1 MRSLFFLAF
10 LAVLGGCSQR
20 NHDIVALV
28 DTARIQ
34 SNWPKFQN
42 YSNQFSADIAAI
54 DRSNV
59 AASQKQR
66 QLASLQGRYGQIQR
80 DLAQEVKAA
89 ASVVAHDKNY
99 QLIVTKEF
107 VGYGGT
113 DITSEVEAIL
123 KIQERP
129 TPTP

>member
-1 MRSLFFLAF
+1 MKILFFAVMLV
-10 LAVLGGCSQR
+10 VLGGCAQK
-20 NHDIVALV
+20 NNNAVALV
-28 DTARIQ
+28 DTVRIQ

-54 DRSNV
+54 DRSNI
-59 AASQKQR
+59 ASSQKQR
-66 QLASLQGRYGQIQR
+66 QLASLQSRYGQIQR
-80 DLAQEVKAA
+80 DLAQEVKSA
-89 ASVVAHDKNY
+89 ASIVAHDKNY

-113 DITSEVEAIL
+113 DITPQVEQIM

>member
-1 MRSLFFLAF
+1 MLA
-10 LAVLGGCSQR
+10 LLGGCAQR
-20 NHDIVALV
+20 SHEVVALV

-54 DRSNV
+54 DRSN
-59 AASQKQR
+59 AASSQKQR
-66 QLASLQGRYGQIQR
+66 QLAFLQSRYGQIQR
-80 DLAQEVKAA
+80 DLAQEVKSA
-89 ASVVAHDKNY
+89 ASIVAHDKNF

-113 DITSEVEAIL
+113 DITPEVEQIM

>member
-1 MRSLFFLAF
+1 M
-10 LAVLGGCSQR
+10 LGGCAQKVQTP
-20 NHDIVALV
+20 VALV
-28 DTARIQ
+28 DTGRIQ

-54 DRSNV
+54 DRSREPTTR
-59 AASQKQR
+59 KQHD
-66 QLASLQGRYGQIQR
+66 LFALQSRYAKIQH
-80 DLAQEVKAA
+80 DLAQEVRGA
-89 ASVVAHDKNY
+89 ASQVAHDKNY
-99 QLIVTKEF
+99 QLIVTKEN

-113 DITSEVEAIL
+113 DITTDVEQVL

>member
-1 MRSLFFLAF
+1 MLS
-10 LAVLGGCSQR
+10 VLGGCAQK
-20 NHDIVALV
+20 NNNVVALV
-28 DTARIQ
+28 DTVRIQ

-54 DRSNV
+54 DRSNI
-59 AASQKQR
+59 ASSQKQR
-66 QLASLQGRYGQIQR
+66 QLASLQSRYGQIQR
-80 DLAQEVKAA
+80 DLAQEVKSA
-89 ASVVAHDKNY
+89 ASIVAHDKNY

-113 DITSEVEAIL
+113 DITPEVEGIM

>member
-1 MRSLFFLAF
+1 MKVLFFAVMLS
-10 LAVLGGCSQR
+10 VLGGCAQK
-20 NHDIVALV
+20 NNNVVALV
-28 DTARIQ
+28 DTVRIQ

-54 DRSNV
+54 DRSNI
-59 AASQKQR
+59 ASSQKQR
-66 QLASLQGRYGQIQR
+66 QLASLQSRYGQIQR
-80 DLAQEVKAA
+80 DLAQEVKSA
-89 ASVVAHDKNY
+89 ASIVAHDKNY

-113 DITSEVEAIL
+113 DITPEVEQIM

>member
-1 MRSLFFLAF
+1 VKVLFFAVMLS
-10 LAVLGGCSQR
+10 VLGGCAQK
-20 NHDIVALV
+20 NNNVVALV
-28 DTARIQ
+28 DTVRIQ

-54 DRSNV
+54 DRSNI
-59 AASQKQR
+59 ASSQKQR
-66 QLASLQGRYGQIQR
+66 QLASLQSRYGQIQR
-80 DLAQEVKAA
+80 DLAQEVKSA
-89 ASVVAHDKNY
+89 ASIVAHDKNY

-113 DITSEVEAIL
+113 DITPEVEQIM

>member
-1 MRSLFFLAF
+1 MKHVFLLSM
-10 LAVLGGCSQR
+10 LAVLSACAQKNQGT
-20 NHDIVALV
+20 VALV
-28 DTARIQ
+28 DTARLQ
-34 SNWPKFQN
+34 TNWPKFQN

-54 DRSNV
+54 DRSNA

-66 QLASLQGRYGQIQR
+66 QMAALQNRYGQIQR
-80 DLAQEVKAA
+80 DLAQEVKNA
-89 ASVVAHDKNY
+89 ASAVAHEKNY

-113 DITSEVEAIL
+113 DITPEVEQL
-123 KIQERP
+123 MKIQERP